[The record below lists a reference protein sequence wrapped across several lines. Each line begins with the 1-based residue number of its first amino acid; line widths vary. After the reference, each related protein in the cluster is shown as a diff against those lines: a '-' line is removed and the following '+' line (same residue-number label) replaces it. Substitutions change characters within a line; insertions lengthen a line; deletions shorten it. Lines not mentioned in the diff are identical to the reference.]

1 MLSTSRGKL
10 ARTLSV
16 YEYTSCIW
24 PSFVYHSRLTICDCL
39 RFTKVCFCPYTSDK
53 QFCLNDINSS
63 VMPRLD
69 ENQRLRAI
77 GMPQAGLAQNVVAR
91 HFGCHRNTIL
101 SLWRRFRQSGNT
113 RNHRRSGR
121 PRVTSRRQ
129 DNHIRLVHLRNRFQT
144 LSLTARS
151 IPGLRPIT
159 SRTVRNRLREH
170 NIRPRRPAIRP
181 ILLPKHR
188 AARLTWCRRYLRF
201 RIQDWANILFTDE
214 SRFHLDS
221 SDGRSRVYR
230 RVGERYTDACVIQ
243 RQSFG
248 GGSVMVWGGITAHG
262 RTPLVVVA
270 GNLYRYTL
278 SGWNCLALCHSV
290 HPSSGQQRHISAGQR
305 STTCCAS
312 SAWLSDTAKCWFV
325 TMASSFT
332 RSFTHWACLG
342 WNGTTVTPSAK
353 SASDV
358 SGNGSGI
365 DPHLEQYPTSI
376 FQQLG

>member
-1 MLSTSRGKL
+1 MTSWNIDFY
-10 ARTLSV
+10 AIDQSQETCTDFDTV

-24 PSFVYHSRLTICDCL
+24 PSIVYHSRLTICDCL
-39 RFTKVCFCPYTSDK
+39 RFTKVCFCPYTSEK

-63 VMPRLD
+63 VMPCLD

-77 GMPQAGLAQNVVAR
+77 GMLQAGLAQNVVAR

-121 PRVTSRRQ
+121 PRVTSRCQ

-144 LSLTARS
+144 SNLTARS
-151 IPGLRPIT
+151 IPGLRPIS
-159 SRTVRNRLREH
+159 SRTVHNRLREH

-181 ILLPKHR
+181 ILLPRHH

-214 SRFHLDS
+214 SWFHLDS
-221 SDGRSRVYR
+221 TDGRSRVYR
-230 RVGERYTDACVIQ
+230 RVGERYADACVIQ

-248 GGSVMVWGGITAHG
+248 SGSVTVWGGITAHG

-270 GNLYRYTL
+270 GNLTGIRYL
-278 SGWNCLALCHSV
+278 DEIVQPYVIPFIQAQANN
-290 HPSSGQQRHISAGQR
+290 
-305 STTCCAS
+305 
-312 SAWLSDTAKCWFV
+312 V
-325 TMASSFT
+325 T
-332 RSFTHWACLG
+332 
-342 WNGTTVTPSAK
+342 
-353 SASDV
+353 
-358 SGNGSGI
+358 
-365 DPHLEQYPTSI
+365 
-376 FQQLG
+376 FQQDNARPHVARVVRDYLTQ